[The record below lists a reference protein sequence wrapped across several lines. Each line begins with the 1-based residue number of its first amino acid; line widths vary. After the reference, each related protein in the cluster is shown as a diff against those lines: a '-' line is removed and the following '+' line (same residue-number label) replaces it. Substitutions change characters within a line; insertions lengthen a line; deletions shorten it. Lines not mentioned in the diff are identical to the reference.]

1 MNGAVRRVK
10 SLKLEMAGSVVMLL
24 NLFLLGNKQ

>member
-10 SLKLEMAGSVVMLL
+10 SSKLEMAGSVVMLL
-24 NLFLLGNKQ
+24 NLFFTWK